1 MLLFEDDNGPIGQ
14 FNWFAVHP
22 TAMNN
27 TNTLIN
33 GDSKGWASNMIENE
47 FERQVSTNQSNRSA
61 ITDRIVR
68 EYLIKR
74 EEFVAGF
81 GSTNLG
87 DISPNILAR
96 FLN

>member
-33 GDSKGWASNMIENE
+33 GDSKGWASNMLENE
-47 FERQVSTNQSNRSA
+47 FESQVSTNMSNRSA
-61 ITDRIVR
+61 TDQ
-68 EYLIKR
+68 LP
-74 EEFVAGF
+74 
-81 GSTNLG
+81 
-87 DISPNILAR
+87 ISYRYNGPDCP
-96 FLN
+96 